1 MSALNIT
8 SHSDQVTHS
17 NEAVI
22 CTWRAA
28 WRGALATLRA
38 PFDASTDELDRQRMR
53 DVNAQAFTAID
64 ALLLTDFSPVSFAL
78 DRCRSDAE
86 SQ

>member
-1 MSALNIT
+1 MRVLNI
-8 SHSDQVTHS
+8 SSQPDHS
-17 NEAVI
+17 NAAVI
-22 CTWRAA
+22 STWRAA
-28 WRGALATLRA
+28 WKGALATLRA